1 MENLYSALEQQ
12 YDLPPGSLT
21 AVRSVESKGNTK
33 AVSPKGALGDFQF
46 MPDTAKA
53 YGVDPTDPVSSA
65 TGAAKYLADLTKQYG
80 SFQAALAHYNGGVK
94 SGQAVASGKEA
105 PYQETRS
112 YLTNVNNN
120 MRIDPSQ
127 IKFDGEIN
135 PANITLDAS
144 SIDPSQVVVDQPT
157 ANAVSGPSVGSNLQ
171 EGEQPSSLAQFARG
185 VGKSFVDTGMGAKQL
200 LDLPAQF
207 LEKKFK
213 NSAIAKFGAEMGMPT
228 AEQSAAQTEKDIA
241 NERAASAN
249 LMQST
254 PGQIG
259 YGAGALGQTLLGG
272 AALKGAG
279 TALNLAR
286 PAAMGEALINPATYG
301 SAAAVGATQ
310 GALQPTLP
318 DENKAFNIGA
328 GALLGTA
335 GLGIV
340 NALGRVAQPIQSQLN
355 EIGTNAV
362 KTLREAG
369 VPLDLAQSTGS
380 KLLERVKAALSDNPI
395 TAGAQQEASG
405 LQKQAF
411 NQAIAKTMGE
421 SATNITPDI
430 IQQAK
435 TRLGNIYDDIAS
447 RNQIH
452 YDDVLQKHLN
462 DIRSEAEQV
471 LNPTQF
477 STIEKQIS
485 NIVNKAESQG
495 GGLHGEQYQAIKK
508 VLDKLSKGSDTDVA
522 AYARELKE
530 SLLDGLT
537 RTAKEIGNDADV
549 ALLKKTNQQYG
560 NMKKIEDVVLKDPEG
575 NVSPSLL
582 MNSLAAKGKRYSF
595 YQDDPQLAKLASA
608 GKVIL
613 PEKLPNSGTT
623 ARILAGATLPAL
635 GGIGYGLY
643 QGDLEGAAKGVAAG
657 VVAPKIGQAVIN
669 NPALGRYLSQGIKN
683 VPLRSLLE
691 LPREAG
697 ASKIPTAAAAAY
709 LQSLQQ
715 KNKLS
720 DIPRL
725 EMSGMAPQFK

>member
-1 MENLYSALEQQ
+1 MENLYSSLEQQ
-12 YDLPPGSLT
+12 YDLPPGSLS
-21 AVRSVESKGNTK
+21 AVRKVESAGNMK
-33 AVSPKGALGDFQF
+33 AISPKGASGDFQF

-53 YGVDPTDPVSSA
+53 YGVDINDPVSSA
-65 TGAAKYLADLTKQYG
+65 TGAAKYLADLKKQYG

-94 SGQAVASGKEA
+94 AGQSVAQGKDA
-105 PYQETRS
+105 PYEETRN
-112 YLTNVNNN
+112 YLTKVNNN

-127 IKFDGEIN
+127 IQFEEEIN
-135 PANITLDAS
+135 PSQISLDGLQ
-144 SIDPSQVVVDQPT
+144 IDPNKIVLDQ
-157 ANAVSGPSVGSNLQ
+157 SGAGAGRGSYADFNVQ
-171 EGEQPSSLAQFARG
+171 QATQGQPSTIGQFAKG

-207 LEKKFK
+207 LERQFK
-213 NSAIAKFGAEMGMPT
+213 DSALARFGAEMGMPT
-228 AEQSAAQTEKDIA
+228 AAQSAAQTEKAIA
-241 NERAASAN
+241 DERAASQN
-249 LMQST
+249 LMEST
-254 PGQIG
+254 PGQLG
-259 YGAGALGQTLLGG
+259 YGAGLIGQTLLGG
-272 AALKGAG
+272 GALKGAG
-279 TALNLAR
+279 ALEA
-286 PAAMGEALINPATYG
+286 GQALINPSTYK
-301 SAAAVGATQ
+301 AAATVGGVQ

-335 GLGIV
+335 GQGIV
-340 NALGRVAQPIQSQLN
+340 NALGRVAQPIQSQLG
-355 EIGTNAV
+355 EIGNSAV
-362 KTLREAG
+362 RTLREAG

-395 TAGAQQEASG
+395 TAGAQQELSG
-405 LQKQAF
+405 VQKQAY
-411 NQAIAKTMGE
+411 NKAIAKTMGE
-421 SATNITPDI
+421 SATNITPDV
-430 IQQAK
+430 IQRAK
-435 TRLGNIYDDIAS
+435 DRLGSIYDDIAS

-452 YDDVLQKHLN
+452 FDDQLQKHLN

-477 STIEKQIS
+477 STIDKQIA
-485 NIVNKAESQG
+485 NITNKAELQG

-508 VLDKLSKGSDTDVA
+508 VLDKLSGGSDTDIA
-522 AYARELKE
+522 SYARELKE

-537 RTAKEIGNDADV
+537 RTAKSVGNDADV

-582 MNSLAAKGKRYSF
+582 MNSLSTKGKRYSF

-608 GKVIL
+608 GKVVL

-643 QGDLEGAAKGVAAG
+643 QGDLESAGKGALAG
-657 VVAPKIGQAVIN
+657 VVAPKIGQTVIN
-669 NPALGRYLSQGIKN
+669 NPALGRYLSQGVQNMPI
-683 VPLRSLLE
+683 RSVLE
-691 LPREAG
+691 LPQQVGAG
-697 ASKIPTAAAAAY
+697 KIPTVAAAAY
-709 LQSLQQ
+709 LQSQKP

-720 DIPRL
+720 DIGTR
-725 EMSGMAPQFK
+725 

>member
-1 MENLYSALEQQ
+1 MGIPIMDNLYSSLEEQ
-12 YDLPPGSLT
+12 YNLPPGSLS
-21 AVRSVESKGNTK
+21 AVRNVESRGDSK

-53 YGVDPTDPVSSA
+53 YGVDVSDPISSA
-65 TGAAKYLADLTKQYG
+65 SGAAKYLSDLTKQYG
-80 SFQAALAHYNGGVK
+80 SFQAALAHYNGGTK
-94 SGQAVASGKEA
+94 AGQAVAAGKEA
-105 PYQETRS
+105 PYQETKN
-112 YLTNVNNN
+112 YLTKVNNN

-127 IKFDGEIN
+127 IQFDGDIN
-135 PANITLDAS
+135 PSEISLS
-144 SIDPSQVVVDQPT
+144 QSEIDPTKIVLDQSSAGAGRGSYAGYNAEQASQ
-157 ANAVSGPSVGSNLQ
+157 G
-171 EGEQPSSLAQFARG
+171 QPSAMSQFAKG

-207 LEKKFK
+207 LEKQFK
-213 NSAIAKFGAEMGMPT
+213 NSAIAKFGADMGMPT
-228 AEQSAAQTEKDIA
+228 AEQSAAQTEQAIA
-241 NERAASAN
+241 NERNASNN
-249 LMQST
+249 LMQSM

-259 YGAGALGQTLLGG
+259 YGAGLIGQTLLGG

-279 TALNLAR
+279 ALEAGQALMNPSTYRTA
-286 PAAMGEALINPATYG
+286 AT
-301 SAAAVGATQ
+301 VGGIQ

-318 DENKAFNIGA
+318 EENKAFNIGA
-328 GALLGTA
+328 GAALGTV
-335 GLGIV
+335 GQGIV
-340 NALGRVAQPIQSQLN
+340 NTLGRVAQPIQTQLG

-362 KTLREAG
+362 KTLKEAG

-395 TAGAQQEASG
+395 TAGAQQEASA

-411 NQAIAKTMGE
+411 NKAIAKTMGE
-421 SATNITPDI
+421 DATNITPPV
-430 IQQAK
+430 IQNAK
-435 TRLGNIYDDIAS
+435 ERLGNIYDEIAS

-452 YDDVLQKHLN
+452 YDDVLQKHLS
-462 DIRSEAEQV
+462 DISAEAEQV

-477 STIEKQIS
+477 AIVDKQIA
-485 NIVNKAESQG
+485 NITNKAESQG
-495 GGLHGEQYQAIKK
+495 GGLHGEQYQSIKK
-508 VLDKLSKGSDTDVA
+508 VLDKLSGGSDTDIA
-522 AYARELKE
+522 SYARELKE

-537 RTAKEIGNDADV
+537 RTAKSVGNDADV
-549 ALLKKTNQQYG
+549 ALLKNTNQQYG

-582 MNSLAAKGKRYSF
+582 MTSLASKGKRYSF

-657 VVAPKIGQAVIN
+657 VVAPKIGQAIIN
-669 NPALGRYLSQGIKN
+669 NPALGRYLSQG
-683 VPLRSLLE
+683 VQTTPLRSLLE
-691 LPREAG
+691 LPKQVGAG
-697 ASKIPTAAAAAY
+697 KIPTAAAAAY
-709 LQSLQQ
+709 LQSQQQ
-715 KNKLS
+715 KNNPSNAIRVEL
-720 DIPRL
+720 R
-725 EMSGMAPQFK
+725 GMAPQYP

>member
-1 MENLYSALEQQ
+1 MDNLYSSLEQQ

-80 SFQAALAHYNGGVK
+80 SFQAALAHYNGGTK
-94 SGQAVASGKEA
+94 AGQAVAAGKDA
-105 PYQETRS
+105 PYQETKN
-112 YLTNVNNN
+112 YLTKVNNN

-127 IKFDGEIN
+127 IQFDGDIN
-135 PANITLDAS
+135 PSEISLSQSD
-144 SIDPSQVVVDQPT
+144 IDPSKIVLDQSST
-157 ANAVSGPSVGSNLQ
+157 GAGANRGSYAGYSSEQANQ
-171 EGEQPSSLAQFARG
+171 TQPSAMSQFAKG
-185 VGKSFVDTGMGAKQL
+185 VGKSFVDTSMGAKQL

-207 LEKKFK
+207 LEKQFK
-213 NSAIAKFGAEMGMPT
+213 NSAVAKFGADMGMPT
-228 AEQSAAQTEKDIA
+228 AKQSAAQTEQAIA
-241 NERAASAN
+241 NERNASN
-249 LMQST
+249 SLMQSI

-259 YGAGALGQTLLGG
+259 YGAGLIGQTLLGG

-279 TALNLAR
+279 ALEAGQALMNPSTYKTA
-286 PAAMGEALINPATYG
+286 AT
-301 SAAAVGATQ
+301 VGGIQ

-318 DENKAFNIGA
+318 EENKAFNIGA
-328 GALLGTA
+328 GAALGTV
-335 GLGIV
+335 GQGIV
-340 NALGRVAQPIQSQLN
+340 NTLGRVAQPIQTQLG

-362 KTLREAG
+362 KTLKEAG

-452 YDDVLQKHLN
+452 YDDVLQKHLG

-477 STIEKQIS
+477 AIVDKQIA
-485 NIVNKAESQG
+485 NITNKAESQG
-495 GGLHGEQYQAIKK
+495 GGLHGEQYQSIKK
-508 VLDKLSKGSDTDVA
+508 VLDKLSGGGDTDVA
-522 AYARELKE
+522 SYARELKE

-537 RTAKEIGNDADV
+537 RTAKATGNDADV

-582 MNSLAAKGKRYSF
+582 MNSLATKGKRYSF

-657 VVAPKIGQAVIN
+657 VVAPKIGQAIIN
-669 NPALGRYLSQGIKN
+669 NPALGRYLSQG
-683 VPLRSLLE
+683 VQTTPLRSLLE
-691 LPREAG
+691 LPKQVGAG
-697 ASKIPTAAAAAY
+697 KIPTAAAAAY
-709 LQSLQQ
+709 LQSQQQ
-715 KNKLS
+715 KNNPSNAIKVEL
-720 DIPRL
+720 R
-725 EMSGMAPQFK
+725 GMAPQYP